1 MGDSRFQ
8 IAEKL
13 LVLVEQ
19 GVSQSVD
26 DPLTVLLGDP
36 KDPEGCQPLLS
47 LTERCPTT
55 PKPERVFAFFFQ
67 LDGTTKSVC
76 VRHVDPSTLVF
87 SLSSHRH

>member
-13 LVLVEQ
+13 VVLVEE

-47 LTERCPTT
+47 LTERCPTIN
-55 PKPERVFAFFFQ
+55 FGF
-67 LDGTTKSVC
+67 
-76 VRHVDPSTLVF
+76 
-87 SLSSHRH
+87 